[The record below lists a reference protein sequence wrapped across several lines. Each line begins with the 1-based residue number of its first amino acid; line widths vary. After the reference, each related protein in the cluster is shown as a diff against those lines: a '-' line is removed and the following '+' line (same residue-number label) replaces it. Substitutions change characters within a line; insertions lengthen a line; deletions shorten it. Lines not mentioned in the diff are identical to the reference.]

1 MNLNQLQL
9 LINYMLLSEHGS
21 AWLSESLYWLGITNN
36 NNIALRFPGA
46 RRSETRPSP
55 PLAAKE

>member
-1 MNLNQLQL
+1 
-9 LINYMLLSEHGS
+9 MLLSEHGS

>member
-1 MNLNQLQL
+1 M
-9 LINYMLLSEHGS
+9 LISEHGS

-36 NNIALRFPGA
+36 NIALRFPGA
-46 RRSETRPSP
+46 RRSERRPSP